1 MRGLASSQFCSETD
15 TDTDLPRTRPT
26 PSSLLLLGY
35 HEFGFP
41 STFCG
46 SKAVEPLQFQHLFLQ
61 YCQYW
66 SLETQTVFSLWGF
79 LFFFV
84 RNLCPQL
91 FSQALKW
98 AQNWHHQFF
107 SSRSLFWS
115 PCTIPITF
123 INHDYPPIAVAPEN
137 QGLETWIS
145 FCGLTYFHRPASF
158 LIVLVREKKTT
169 KNMVVPLPPPKKNET
184 KFAIVA
190 FWNTTPTI
198 RRSVS
203 VAKEVDLDQAN
214 LMTPK
219 TSWNA
224 TRDAPRGTP
233 LAPDKR
239 CHEEGEPGKLTPGI
253 GGAGGGMLRN
263 DRMIGGVLR
272 IHEFNWVYYTL
283 SIFQLVNGD

>member
-46 SKAVEPLQFQHLFLQ
+46 SKAVEPLQFQRLFLQ

-79 LFFFV
+79 LVFFV

-91 FSQALKW
+91 FWQALKW

-107 SSRSLFWS
+107 PSRSLFWS
-115 PCTIPITF
+115 PCIIPITF

-145 FCGLTYFHRPASF
+145 FCGLAYFHRPASF
-158 LIVLVREKKTT
+158 LIILVREKKQQKTWWS
-169 KNMVVPLPPPKKNET
+169 PPPKKKET
-184 KFAIVA
+184 KFAIVV
-190 FWNTTPTI
+190 FSTPL
-198 RRSVS
+198 RRSEGPS
-203 VAKEVDLDQAN
+203 RWQKRW
-214 LMTPK
+214 TWIK
-219 TSWNA
+219 RISWHQK
-224 TRDAPRGTP
+224 PHGMP
-233 LAPDKR
+233 LEMR
-239 CHEEGEPGKLTPGI
+239 LGEL
-253 GGAGGGMLRN
+253 
-263 DRMIGGVLR
+263 
-272 IHEFNWVYYTL
+272 H
-283 SIFQLVNGD
+283 